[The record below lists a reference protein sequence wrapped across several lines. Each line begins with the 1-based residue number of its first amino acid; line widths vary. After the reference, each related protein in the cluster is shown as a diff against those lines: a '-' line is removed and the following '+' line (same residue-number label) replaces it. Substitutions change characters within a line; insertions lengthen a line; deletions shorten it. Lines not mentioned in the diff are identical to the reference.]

1 MEQIIIQVK
10 DKEKAQLLSELLR
23 SLDFVSLVPTD
34 FQENDSGK
42 TETDFFAL
50 GGIWQGRN
58 IDLDTLRQ
66 QAWPK

>member
-23 SLDFVSLVPTD
+23 SLDFVSLVTTD

-42 TETDFFAL
+42 TETDLFAL
-50 GGIWQGRN
+50 AGLWQGRN